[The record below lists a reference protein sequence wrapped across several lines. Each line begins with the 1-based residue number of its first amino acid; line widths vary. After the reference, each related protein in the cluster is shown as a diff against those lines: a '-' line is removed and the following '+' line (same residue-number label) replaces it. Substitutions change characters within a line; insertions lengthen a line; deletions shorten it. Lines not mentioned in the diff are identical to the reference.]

1 MFVMQNIEEK
11 IAELR
16 LAEALQKDFFG
27 QTGKISLISKI
38 FGSEI
43 IQDNFANNSI
53 SYLYEDISNEEKI
66 GEFDIN
72 HTTVSIGY
80 HYDGLKMGI
89 PLEIISKE
97 YDNSLKVLWQG
108 RVVYEE
114 CDGQLLSYN
123 PLNEWEKNI
132 DFLYVKA
139 EQKINKQKEENKNE
153 IDRQIKKE
161 EDKEIK
167 KLKEKWGIL

>member
-1 MFVMQNIEEK
+1 MQNIEEK

-16 LAEALQKDFFG
+16 LTEALQKDLFG
-27 QTGKISLISKI
+27 QTGKISIISKV

-43 IQDNFANNSI
+43 IQDNFVSNPI
-53 SYLYEDISNEEKI
+53 TFLYEDIDNEDKI
-66 GEFDIN
+66 EEFDIN

-89 PLEIISKE
+89 PLEIILKE

-114 CDGQLLSYN
+114 CDGQLISYN

-132 DFLYVKA
+132 DFLYTKA
-139 EQKINKQKEENKNE
+139 EQKIDKQKEESKNE

-167 KLKEKWGIL
+167 RLKEKWGIL